1 MRPKCE
7 ARGRR
12 PKADRGVVLVLVLV
26 VTAILNVTVLDLSEN
41 MLVVQRATHNGDRR
55 VVAFYNAR
63 SAVNLGR
70 LTLVLQAFVNSQMS
84 AQKGGRGGVDIAP
97 WSGMLLDMF
106 ASEATRSAMLEGF
119 AGIPGDLV
127 SGFATL
133 DGSFAVT
140 VVDEDG
146 RINVNL
152 AAQGDE
158 SQQWLDRVLSQ
169 LAAPSE
175 YDEMFGS
182 LGPDGQVTTRE
193 QFVAATI
200 DWADTNEQLYVRA
213 AASGGVEDN
222 VYETLPDPYVRKDA
236 PFDSIEEIRLVR
248 GVGEDLW
255 QTFLDP
261 DPLDPGARTLTI
273 WGQGKI
279 NLNAAPLRVLAA
291 VICALAV
298 DQRACDPRN
307 FERVLLLAAAVKEAA
322 GSRFGSPN
330 QFVRMVGSGTED
342 APGIAIDGS
351 LADKWLATTGRV
363 FSLYVVGTAPV
374 AGKPAA
380 RAAAVRERPA
390 EPSRREGRARREAEP
405 QAQARAE
412 DEADEGG
419 TPAVAPEVVVRLHV
433 VVDTTPP
440 WHAQGGRILYWREL

>member
-1 MRPKCE
+1 MRPRCE
-7 ARGRR
+7 VRGRR

-26 VTAILNVTVLDLSEN
+26 VTAILNVAVLDLSEN

-84 AQKGGRGGVDIAP
+84 AQQGGRGSMDLGSGGFGVVFE
-97 WSGMLLDMF
+97 MF
-106 ASEATRSAMLEGF
+106 ASPAMRSAMLEGF

-158 SQQWLDRVLSQ
+158 SQQWLDRVLSH
-169 LAAPSE
+169 LVAPSA
-175 YDEMFGS
+175 YDELFGS
-182 LGPDGQVTTRE
+182 LGPDGQITTRE
-193 QFVAATI
+193 QLVAATI

-255 QTFLDP
+255 QTFVDP
-261 DPLDPGARTLTI
+261 DPFDPGARTLTI

-279 NLNAAPLRVLAA
+279 NLNAAPPRVLAA

-330 QFVRMVGSGTED
+330 QFVRMVGSGAED

-363 FSLYVVGTAPV
+363 FSLYVIGTAPV

-380 RAAAVRERPA
+380 RAAVVRERPA
-390 EPSRREGRARREAEP
+390 EVSRREGRAQREAEP
-405 QAQARAE
+405 RAE

-440 WHAQGGRILYWREL
+440 WHAQGGRILYWREM